1 MSKRLKN
8 NVYFQLFF
16 GFFKIGLFTIG
27 GGMAMVPLIQ
37 REVVERKGWMNN
49 EEMVDCIAVCQSLPG
64 VVAINTATYVGNYK
78 KGIKGSL
85 AASVG
90 VILPSIIIIIL
101 IALALSAT
109 AENPYINGA
118 LIGIKGAAV
127 GLIGYAAFSIGKNIL
142 KDPFS
147 WIVALISLGLLI
159 FLDISALWVILGG
172 ILVGLIYTAFK
183 AKGRGDSK

>member
-1 MSKRLKN
+1 MNKKLKDN
-8 NVYFQLFF
+8 IYFQLLF

-37 REVVERKGWMNN
+37 REVVERKGWMNH
-49 EEMVDCIAVCQSLPG
+49 EEMTDCIAVCQSLPG

-78 KGIKGSL
+78 KGIKGAL
-85 AASVG
+85 AASIG
-90 VILPSIIIIIL
+90 VTLPSIVIIIL

-127 GLIGYAAFSIGKNIL
+127 GLIGYSAFSIGRNIL

-147 WIVALISLGLLI
+147 WIVALISFGLLI
-159 FLDISALWVILGG
+159 FVDISALWVILGG